1 MSIVNT
7 PDPAIRA
14 AIVKQ
19 DLENVLHPIV
29 QHRALEKAQL
39 VIAGAQGSTI
49 RDADGTEYLDG
60 MSGLWCVNIG
70 YGRTASYADVA
81 QWGSVF
87 GDDVLAAAILDRF
100 LHHSHAIVIQGESYR
115 LKASRRRQG
124 KPESP
129 TGAG

>member
-1 MSIVNT
+1 MSITNA

-49 RDADGTEYLDG
+49 RR
-60 MSGLWCVNIG
+60 I
-70 YGRTASYADVA
+70 
-81 QWGSVF
+81 
-87 GDDVLAAAILDRF
+87 
-100 LHHSHAIVIQGESYR
+100 
-115 LKASRRRQG
+115 
-124 KPESP
+124 SP
-129 TGAG
+129 TPR